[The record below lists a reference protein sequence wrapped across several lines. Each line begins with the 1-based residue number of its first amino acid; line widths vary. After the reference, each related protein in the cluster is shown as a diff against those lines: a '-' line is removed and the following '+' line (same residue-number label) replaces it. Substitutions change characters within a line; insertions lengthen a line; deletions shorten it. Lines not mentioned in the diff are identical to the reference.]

1 MKKVFILS
9 ILLAY
14 LPTMSFAQ
22 DKPSSDEVRK
32 VVQYYFNGKGQGA
45 ILMDFNL
52 CQIIHKEGARKNECK
67 LGIANKKIKKGQEVF
82 LWLNFLVPVGDEAEV
97 LLEYKRKEKVRK
109 IQNIS
114 IPKSFRYR
122 TWRKIPTNKSGNWT
136 INIFQ
141 EADDKDL
148 DLGSLK
154 YSVVD

>member
-9 ILLAY
+9 IFLAY

-22 DKPSSDEVRK
+22 EKPTSDEVRK
-32 VVQYYFNGKGQGA
+32 VVQYYFNGKGRGA
-45 ILMDFNL
+45 ILMDYKL
-52 CQIIHKEGARKNECK
+52 CQIIYKEGARKNECK
-67 LGIANKKIKKGQEVF
+67 LGIINTTIKKGQEVF

-97 LLEYKRKEKVRK
+97 LLEYKRKNKVRK

-122 TWRKIPTNKSGNWT
+122 TWRKILTNKAGKWT

-141 EADDKDL
+141 ETDDKDL
-148 DLGSLK
+148 DLDALE
-154 YSVVD
+154 YSVVE